1 MYLLSAIFRAI
12 SSAKMFSVALTKK
25 ELAQKQYILEK
36 KRQIDLVGVSGEL
49 NIFPQHQEGSGSR
62 NNSRTRHSPFHLN
75 QSEKMMK
82 NRILSSKLQNHDRYA
97 SNSLEG
103 DIIVE
108 KVVKVVD
115 LATDEDE
122 VQIIEE
128 DNAGTAEDRG
138 EPSTGSYEVTKN
150 SIEVEENNC
159 IVLNE
164 QEAVVVREIQTTKH
178 SLKECRVSLK
188 RVSIERTKPP
198 ALKEGAVEEL
208 TRKLKEC
215 AQEIKECEEKEMD
228 WSEGA
233 RSSYMKVGRL
243 KKKFTRLHN
252 ALKAQ
257 DSSPVNEADHLESVS
272 LFLQE
277 EDEDPAESN
286 PTLKAKLDKQLRE
299 NRSKLDK

>member
-1 MYLLSAIFRAI
+1 MS
-12 SSAKMFSVALTKK
+12 SVALTKK
-25 ELAQKQYILEK
+25 ELAYKKAIFEK
-36 KRQIDLVGVSGEL
+36 KRQIDVVGVSEEM
-49 NIFPQHQEGSGSR
+49 FPQHQEESNST
-62 NNSRTRHSPFHLN
+62 NNARTRNSSFHLN
-75 QSEKMMK
+75 QSEKVMK
-82 NRILSSKLQNHDRYA
+82 NKILSSKLQNLERNA
-97 SNSLEG
+97 CNSLEG

-115 LATDEDE
+115 LEDDEDE
-122 VQIIEE
+122 VHIIEE
-128 DNAGTAEDRG
+128 ENAGTVEDG
-138 EPSTGSYEVTKN
+138 CEPSTATYEVTKN
-150 SIEVEENNC
+150 SLEIEENNC

-164 QEAVVVREIQTTKH
+164 QEAVVVREMQATPY
-178 SLKECRVSLK
+178 LVKECRVRLK
-188 RVSIERTKPP
+188 KVSIERTKSPSVT
-198 ALKEGAVEEL
+198 EGAVEEL

-233 RSSYMKVGRL
+233 RSSYIKVGRL

-252 ALKAQ
+252 ALEAQ
-257 DSSPVNEADHLESVS
+257 HSSPVNEADHLESVS

-286 PTLKAKLDKQLRE
+286 PSLKAKLDKQLRE

>member
-1 MYLLSAIFRAI
+1 
-12 SSAKMFSVALTKK
+12 
-25 ELAQKQYILEK
+25 
-36 KRQIDLVGVSGEL
+36 
-49 NIFPQHQEGSGSR
+49 
-62 NNSRTRHSPFHLN
+62 
-75 QSEKMMK
+75 MK
-82 NRILSSKLQNHDRYA
+82 NKILSSKLQNHDRDT

-115 LATDEDE
+115 LASDEDE
-122 VQIIEE
+122 VHIIEE
-128 DNAGTAEDRG
+128 DNAGTVEDG
-138 EPSTGSYEVTKN
+138 CEPSTASCEVTKN
-150 SIEVEENNC
+150 SIEIEENNC
-159 IVLNE
+159 IVLDE
-164 QEAVVVREIQTTKH
+164 QEAVVVRDTRATPYF
-178 SLKECRVSLK
+178 LKECKVSLK
-188 RVSIERTKPP
+188 KVSIERTKPP

-233 RSSYMKVGRL
+233 RSSYIKVGRL

-286 PTLKAKLDKQLRE
+286 PSLKAKLDKQLRE

>member
-1 MYLLSAIFRAI
+1 MS
-12 SSAKMFSVALTKK
+12 SVALTKK

-36 KRQIDLVGVSGEL
+36 KRQIDVVGVNEEL
-49 NIFPQHQEGSGSR
+49 NMFPQHQEESGST
-62 NNSRTRHSPFHLN
+62 NNARTRHSSFKLN

-82 NRILSSKLQNHDRYA
+82 NKILSSKLQNLDRNA
-97 SNSLEG
+97 CNSLEG

-115 LATDEDE
+115 LEDDEDE
-122 VQIIEE
+122 VQILEE
-128 DNAGTAEDRG
+128 DNAGTVEDG
-138 EPSTGSYEVTKN
+138 CEPSTASYEVTKN
-150 SIEVEENNC
+150 SLEIEENNC

-178 SLKECRVSLK
+178 SLRECRVSLK
-188 RVSIERTKPP
+188 KVSIERTKPP
-198 ALKEGAVEEL
+198 AVKEGTVEEL
-208 TRKLKEC
+208 KRKLKEC

-243 KKKFTRLHN
+243 KKKFARLHN
-252 ALKAQ
+252 QLETQ
-257 DSSPVNEADHLESVS
+257 QSDDADHLDLVS

-299 NRSKLDK
+299 NRLKLDK

>member
-1 MYLLSAIFRAI
+1 MYPLSAIFRAI
-12 SSAKMFSVALTKK
+12 SSAKMYSLALTKK

-36 KRQIDLVGVSGEL
+36 KRQIDVVGVSEEM
-49 NIFPQHQEGSGSR
+49 FPQHQEESA
-62 NNSRTRHSPFHLN
+62 RTRHSSFYLN

-82 NRILSSKLQNHDRYA
+82 NKILSSKLRNLDRNGC
-97 SNSLEG
+97 NSLEG

-115 LATDEDE
+115 LEDDEDE
-122 VQIIEE
+122 VQIIGE
-128 DNAGTAEDRG
+128 DNAGTVKDRC
-138 EPSTGSYEVTKN
+138 EPSTASYEVTKN
-150 SIEVEENNC
+150 SLEIEENNC

-188 RVSIERTKPP
+188 KVSIERTKPP
-198 ALKEGAVEEL
+198 SVKEGAVEEL
-208 TRKLKEC
+208 KRKLKEC

-243 KKKFTRLHN
+243 KKKVTRLYN
-252 ALKAQ
+252 QLETQ
-257 DSSPVNEADHLESVS
+257 QSNEADHLDLVS
-272 LFLQE
+272 QFLQE

-299 NRSKLDK
+299 NRLKLDK

>member
-1 MYLLSAIFRAI
+1 MYPLSAIFRAI
-12 SSAKMFSVALTKK
+12 SSAKMSSVALTKK
-25 ELAQKQYILEK
+25 ELAHKKDILEK
-36 KRQIDLVGVSGEL
+36 RRQIDVVGVSEEL
-49 NIFPQHQEGSGSR
+49 NMFPQHQEGGNST
-62 NNSRTRHSPFHLN
+62 NNARTRQSSFHLN

-82 NRILSSKLQNHDRYA
+82 NKILSSKLENLDRNDC
-97 SNSLEG
+97 NSREG
-103 DIIVE
+103 DIILE

-115 LATDEDE
+115 LEDDEDE
-122 VQIIEE
+122 VHIIENNASMFE
-128 DNAGTAEDRG
+128 DGC
-138 EPSTGSYEVTKN
+138 EPSTASYKVTKN
-150 SIEVEENNC
+150 SLEIEQNNC

-188 RVSIERTKPP
+188 KVSVERTKPP
-198 ALKEGAVEEL
+198 SVKEGAVEEL

-252 ALKAQ
+252 ELKTQ
-257 DSSPVNEADHLESVS
+257 QNNEADHLDLVS
-272 LFLQE
+272 QFLQE
-277 EDEDPAESN
+277 EDEDPAENN

-299 NRSKLDK
+299 NRLKLDK